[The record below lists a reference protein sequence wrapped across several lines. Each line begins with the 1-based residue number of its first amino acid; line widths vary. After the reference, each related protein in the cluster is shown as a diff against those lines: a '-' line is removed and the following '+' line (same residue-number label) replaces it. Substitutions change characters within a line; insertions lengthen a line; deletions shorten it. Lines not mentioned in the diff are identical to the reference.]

1 MQMIIN
7 IIRWLLIPSLIK
19 CELYGAFLLLQFFL
33 FFPVNRL
40 KNKDKV
46 LEINFLS
53 ELPSA
58 NILFSAINLNN

>member
-7 IIRWLLIPSLIK
+7 IIWWLLIPSLIK
-19 CELYGAFLLLQFFL
+19 CDLYGAFLLQFFL

>member
-7 IIRWLLIPSLIK
+7 IIWWLLIPSLIK
-19 CELYGAFLLLQFFL
+19 CDLYGVFLLQFLL

-58 NILFSAINLNN
+58 SILFSAINLNN